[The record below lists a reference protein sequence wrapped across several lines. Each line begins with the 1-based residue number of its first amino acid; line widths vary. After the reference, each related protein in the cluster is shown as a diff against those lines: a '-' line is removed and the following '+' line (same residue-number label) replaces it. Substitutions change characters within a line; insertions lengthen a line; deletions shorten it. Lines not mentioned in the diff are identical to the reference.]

1 MVNLNELNN
10 DRIMEMAIEN
20 VLDDGEFNAV
30 FTTWVEEEVKNYE
43 IENFEKDYDAK
54 FKELYVETDGDVIDI
69 DFDYVKIGNV
79 EKLASHYDI
88 ELELPSEVLENVICR
103 CDNEGICIDTNLELE
118 EEDLDEL
125 SRVTEVAIE
134 ELYNEINNNANYSLD
149 YYTETDILEFLEQE
163 GIEVL
168 VYEETGEI
176 DLYK

>member
-1 MVNLNELNN
+1 MINLNELDN
-10 DRIMEMAIEN
+10 DTIMETAMEN
-20 VLDDGEFNAV
+20 VLDDSEFNVV
-30 FTTWVEEEVKNYE
+30 FTNWIEGEVKNYE
-43 IENFEKDYDAK
+43 VENFEKDFSAT
-54 FKELYVETDGDVIDI
+54 FKDLCVDTDGDVVNI
-69 DFDYVKIGNV
+69 DFDYAKIGNIK
-79 EKLASHYDI
+79 KLASHHDI
-88 ELELPSEVLENVICR
+88 ELELPNEIIEKVICR

-168 VYEETGEI
+168 VDEETGEI